1 MMMNL
6 MTILVKKVFIS
17 SKPTFVYLLCP
28 PLCGPFSIQESA
40 AGGLS
45 YKVKNRPPISRQT
58 LPTFTYNFFLK
69 YTLFPEF
76 IFQFHIFPA
85 IFHLFPAAVF
95 ALHFKPAARS
105 LAVFLRGFFFDM
117 CQLANLPLYNLL
129 FRSVHTYSLSNLFY
143 YNAYL

>member
-1 MMMNL
+1 MN
-6 MTILVKKVFIS
+6 
-17 SKPTFVYLLCP
+17 
-28 PLCGPFSIQESA
+28 
-40 AGGLS
+40 
-45 YKVKNRPPISRQT
+45 
-58 LPTFTYNFFLK
+58 

-105 LAVFLRGFFFDM
+105 LAVFFRGFFFDM

-129 FRSVHTYSLSNLFY
+129 FHSVHTYSLLNLFY
-143 YNAYL
+143 YSAFL